1 VETSIGELAA
11 GAAEFPDTGPTLV
24 LIGDALD
31 AVERV
36 RPEPEAASVP
46 QVPLVD
52 SRIYAW

>member
-1 VETSIGELAA
+1 
-11 GAAEFPDTGPTLV
+11 V